1 MANPCHIWYCS
12 NTCYSLLILRALCEI
27 TLLVLLCFLVV
38 YSKDINSLI
47 DISYSTEITSKI
59 DTYSYLYHNSDNS
72 EFCINYK
79 NKYLN
84 KTINMISDVSYFKV
98 SFEDFQSQI
107 TLSKIFLII
116 VLVISCISVLNS
128 ICTTFL
134 YEWSISGDY
143 QEECR
148 HCCYKITGFKFI
160 IFILFGI
167 LYLCFFLVG
176 VNNFKNEFFNDFMEF
191 FKSCDIYTINIE
203 LFEEIKNYIDKS
215 VYFVIF
221 GFSIKVGINILFIVF
236 EHRRHKKE
244 EEAGLI

>member
-107 TLSKIFLII
+107 KLSKIFLII

-167 LYLCFFLVG
+167 LYLCFF
-176 VNNFKNEFFNDFMEF
+176 
-191 FKSCDIYTINIE
+191 
-203 LFEEIKNYIDKS
+203 
-215 VYFVIF
+215 F
-221 GFSIKVGINILFIVF
+221 GRSK
-236 EHRRHKKE
+236 
-244 EEAGLI
+244 